1 MISDMLQFC
10 QQGQR
15 NPLVSSHTGL
25 HCRKTQRLVE
35 QMCLAAES
43 KSLASALELWP
54 GRLTQAVILDCVQ
67 ALVSKWSPPA
77 KQTAPDSIC
86 QGGTTYKDT

>member
-1 MISDMLQFC
+1 MISDMFQIC

-25 HCRKTQRLVE
+25 RCRKTQRLADW
-35 QMCLAAES
+35 MCLAAAR
-43 KSLASALELWP
+43 KSLASELELWP

-67 ALVSKWSPPA
+67 ALVSKRSPPA
-77 KQTAPDSIC
+77 KQSMPESIC